1 MIDDLKHFHAHSHKQ
16 DAFQIIEES
25 AAFIVLMVLAVLA
38 LIFAPYL

>member
-1 MIDDLKHFHAHSHKQ
+1 MLPDDLRDYRAPLG
-16 DAFQIIEES
+16 AFQFIEES